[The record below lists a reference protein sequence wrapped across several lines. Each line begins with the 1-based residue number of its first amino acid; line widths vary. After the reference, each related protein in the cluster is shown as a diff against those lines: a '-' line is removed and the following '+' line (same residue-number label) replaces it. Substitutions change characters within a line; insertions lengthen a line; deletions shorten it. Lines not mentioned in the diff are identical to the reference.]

1 MTELLFEE
9 ITRDIIGA
17 AFDVQKELGYGY
29 LEKVYENAL
38 VIELGERGRMVK
50 QQVALDVSYKG
61 IMVGHFVAD
70 LLVDDKV
77 LVEVKTGKELM
88 PRYEA
93 QLLNYLKATG
103 VKVGVLVNF
112 APRKCEYKRMIY

>member
-1 MTELLFEE
+1 MAELLFEE

-17 AFDVQKELGYGY
+17 AFEVQKVLGYGY

-38 VIELGERGRMVK
+38 VIEIGERGRMVK

-61 IMVGHFVAD
+61 NMVGHFVAD
-70 LLVDDKV
+70 LLVEDKV
-77 LVEVKTGKELM
+77 LVEVKTGKEWM
-88 PRYEA
+88 PRNEA

-103 VKVGVLVNF
+103 VKVGVLVCF
-112 APRKCEYKRMIY
+112 GPRKCEFKRMVY